1 MKVKRVSAAVI
12 RRGDEILA
20 TLRSHGEYRG
30 YWEFPGGKLE
40 EGETP
45 RQAAVREVREELS
58 ADVALGELIS
68 QIEYDD
74 PDFHLTMY
82 CYFAEILSGDLTLNE
97 HDEARWLKKEDLDS
111 VRWLP
116 ADFDVIQRLKELL

>member
-30 YWEFPGGKLE
+30 YWGISGRQTGGRRDAPAGGGARKS
-40 EGETP
+40 GKNS
-45 RQAAVREVREELS
+45 S

-68 QIEYDD
+68 QIEYDY

-82 CYFAEILSGDLTLNE
+82 CYFAEILSGSDAQR
-97 HDEARWLKKEDLDS
+97 ARRGQMAEKEDLDS

>member
-1 MKVKRVSAAVI
+1 MKVKRVAAAVI
-12 RRGDEILA
+12 RCEDKIFA
-20 TLRSHGEYRG
+20 TLRSHGEYSG

-45 RQAAVREVREELS
+45 QEAAVREVREELS
-58 ADVALGELIS
+58 AEVELGELIS
-68 QIEYDD
+68 QVEYDY

-82 CYFAEILSGDLTLNE
+82 CYFARMLSGELRLNE
-97 HDEARWLKKEDLDS
+97 HDEARWLKKEELDS

-116 ADFDVIQRLKELL
+116 ADSDVILRLKELM

>member
-1 MKVKRVSAAVI
+1 MKTIRVAAAVI
-12 RRGDEILA
+12 RD
-20 TLRSHGEYRG
+20 GEKIFAVQRG
-30 YWEFPGGKLE
+30 YGEFKGGWEFPGGKIE
-40 EGETP
+40 AGETSQ
-45 RQAAVREVREELS
+45 QALVREITEELS
-58 ADVALGELIS
+58 ATIEVGDLIETV
-68 QIEYDD
+68 EYDY

>member
-20 TLRSHGEYRG
+20 TLRSHREYRG

-45 RQAAVREVREELS
+45 QQAAVREVREELS

-68 QIEYDD
+68 QIEYDY

>member
-1 MKVKRVSAAVI
+1 MLSLI
-12 RRGDEILA
+12 HIC
-20 TLRSHGEYRG
+20 

-45 RQAAVREVREELS
+45 QQAAVREVREELS

-68 QIEYDD
+68 QIEYDY

-116 ADFDVIQRLKELL
+116 AEDVYKRQRCSRR

>member
-1 MKVKRVSAAVI
+1 M
-12 RRGDEILA
+12 
-20 TLRSHGEYRG
+20 
-30 YWEFPGGKLE
+30 
-40 EGETP
+40 
-45 RQAAVREVREELS
+45 REVREELS

-68 QIEYDD
+68 QIEYDY

>member
-1 MKVKRVSAAVI
+1 
-12 RRGDEILA
+12 
-20 TLRSHGEYRG
+20 
-30 YWEFPGGKLE
+30 
-40 EGETP
+40 
-45 RQAAVREVREELS
+45 
-58 ADVALGELIS
+58 
-68 QIEYDD
+68 
-74 PDFHLTMY
+74 MY

>member
-30 YWEFPGGKLE
+30 YGEFPGGKLE

-45 RQAAVREVREELS
+45 QQAAVREVREELS

-68 QIEYDD
+68 QIEYDY